1 MLNVTFK
8 SLWARK
14 RRLAGTFVAV
24 FLGVAFLS
32 GTLVLGDT
40 LRVNFDRLFTTVT
53 RGTSAQVRSA
63 TKLGGGR
70 AGSERGTI
78 DASLVAQVR
87 GVPGVAKAEP
97 SITGYG
103 ALIDKHG
110 KAVGGNGP
118 PQLAGS
124 WIDDADLN
132 AYRIAAGRAPKAA
145 DEVVINRGA
154 AKKAGLHVGDIA
166 NVQTPAPV
174 VVRVVGIAT
183 FGGSDGFGG
192 VTFVAF
198 TRDAAERLLFEKP
211 GQVSSILVKA
221 APGVSQSQVVA
232 KLRPV
237 LPKGVEAITGARFTK
252 ENISDIHNRFLN
264 ALRSFLVVFAGI
276 ALLVATFSI
285 YNTFA
290 IIAAQR
296 ARESALLRALGA
308 TRRQVLSAVIVEA
321 LIVGV
326 AASVAGAFGGV
337 AVAGLLKGMFDAFG
351 FALPAGGL
359 AFTLSTAA
367 VSFVVG
373 VLVTLVAAIAPAVR
387 SSQVRPLAALRDTA
401 AEPPRISPLRAG
413 AGLALTAL
421 GVAVVLVAVIRDGS
435 GVLPSAGLGALL
447 TIIGVVVFGPVIARP
462 LTAALGRPVAR
473 LRGIT
478 GDLARRNAMRNPR
491 RTSATAA
498 ALMVGVAVATMFTV
512 FAASLKTSVANSV
525 SQSFG
530 GDLVIS
536 GGRFGRPTVSPR
548 LAAEVGR
555 VPGVKT
561 AVGLGVGAVRLGGHD
576 KRATVA
582 DTARLGEVVDL
593 NVVSG
598 SLTKLGTQK
607 VAVSKKLLDDSHWRL
622 GSTFP
627 ATFID
632 GATTRLTVGA
642 VYKNRDVVDDVVLD
656 TAAWAPHAVQSLDS
670 QVLVKLRPGVSITE
684 ARKAVEGVAATF
696 GTPTVQDR
704 QEFVAAESQNV
715 NMVLGLVYVLLALA
729 VLIALM
735 GIANTL
741 SLSIHER
748 TRELGLLRALGQTR
762 SQTRAMV
769 RWESVLISTFG
780 AVGGLGVGV
789 FLGWALTKAA
799 SAAAGITSFAAPL
812 GQLGFVLVLG
822 AVAGVLAGL
831 RPARRAA
838 KLNVLDAIA
847 AD

>member
-1 MLNVTFK
+1 V
-8 SLWARK
+8 
-14 RRLAGTFVAV
+14 
-24 FLGVAFLS
+24 
-32 GTLVLGDT
+32 
-40 LRVNFDRLFTTVT
+40 
-53 RGTSAQVRSA
+53 
-63 TKLGGGR
+63 
-70 AGSERGTI
+70 E
-78 DASLVAQVR
+78 
-87 GVPGVAKAEP
+87 KAEP
-97 SITGYG
+97 LIEGYG

-118 PQLAGS
+118 PQLARS
-124 WIDDADLN
+124 WIDDPDLN
-132 AYRIAAGRAPKAA
+132 AYRIAEGRPPLAA

-154 AKKAGLHVGDIA
+154 AKKAGLHVGDVA
-166 NVQTPAPV
+166 TVQTPAPV

-183 FGGSDGFGG
+183 FGGGDGFGG
-192 VTFVAF
+192 VTLVGF
-198 TRDAAERLLFEKP
+198 THDAAQRLILDRP

-221 APGVSQSQVVA
+221 EPGVSQSEVVA
-232 KLRPV
+232 NLRPV
-237 LPKGVEAITGARFTK
+237 LPNGIEAITGARLTK
-252 ENISDIHNRFLN
+252 ENISDINSRFLN
-264 ALRSFLVVFAGI
+264 ALRSFLVVFSGV

-308 TRRQVLSAVIVEA
+308 TRRQVLSAVIAEA

-326 AASVAGAFGGV
+326 VASVAGVFGGV

-359 AFTLSTAA
+359 AFTVSTAV

-387 SSQVRPLAALRDTA
+387 SSRVRPLAALRDTA
-401 AEPPRISPLRAG
+401 AEAPRISPLRAG
-413 AGLALTAL
+413 AGLALTAV

-435 GVLPSAGLGALL
+435 GVLLMAGLGALL
-447 TIIGVVVFGPVIARP
+447 TIIGVVVFGPVIAGP
-462 LTAALGRPVAR
+462 LTTALGWPLAR

-478 GDLARRNAMRNPR
+478 GDLGRRNAARNPR

-498 ALMVGVAVATMFTV
+498 ALLVGVAVATMFTV

-530 GDLVIS
+530 GDLVIT
-536 GGRFGRPTVSPR
+536 GGRFGRPTLSPD
-548 LAAEVGR
+548 LATQVGR
-555 VPGVKT
+555 VPQVKT
-561 AVGLGVGAVRLGGHD
+561 AVGLGIGAVRLAGHD

-582 DTARLGEVVDL
+582 DTARLDDVVDL

-598 SLTKLGTQK
+598 SMTKLGTQK
-607 VAVSKKLLDDSHWRL
+607 VAVSKRLLDDNHWRL
-622 GSTFP
+622 GSTLP
-627 ATFID
+627 ATFLD
-632 GATTRLTVGA
+632 GATARLTVGA
-642 VYKNRDVVDDVVLD
+642 VYRNRDVVDDVVLD
-656 TAAWAPHAVQSLDS
+656 TSAWAPHAVQSLDS
-670 QVLVKLRPGVSITE
+670 QVLVKLRPGVGISE
-684 ARKAVEGVAATF
+684 GRKGVERVAATF
-696 GTPTVQDR
+696 GTPTVRDR

-762 SQTRAMV
+762 GQTRSMV

-799 SAAAGITSFAAPL
+799 SAAAGITSFAAPA
-812 GQLGFVLVLG
+812 GQLAFVLVLG
-822 AVAGVLAGL
+822 AIAGVLAGL

-838 KLNVLDAIA
+838 KLNVLEAIA

>member
-1 MLNVTFK
+1 VLNVTFK

-24 FLGVAFLS
+24 LLGVAFLS

-53 RGTSAQVRSA
+53 RGTSAEVRSA
-63 TKLGGGR
+63 TELGGGR
-70 AGSERGTI
+70 MGSQRGTV
-78 DASLVAQVR
+78 DASLVTRVR
-87 GVPGVAKAEP
+87 GVEGVAKAEV
-97 SITGYG
+97 SIAGYG
-103 ALIDKHG
+103 ALLDKHG
-110 KAVGGNGP
+110 KAIGGNGP
-118 PQLAGS
+118 PQLAGN

-132 AYRIAAGRAPKAA
+132 PYRIAEGRAPRAA

-154 AKKAGLHVGDIA
+154 AKQAGARVGGLA
-166 NVQTPAPV
+166 TVQTPVPV

-183 FGGSDGFGG
+183 FGGADGFGSA
-192 VTFVAF
+192 TFVAF
-198 TRDAAERLLFEKP
+198 TPDEAARLIFDRP
-211 GQVSSILVKA
+211 GQVSSIVVKA
-221 APGVSQSQVVA
+221 AAGVSQSQLVA
-232 KLRPV
+232 NLRPA
-237 LPKGVEAITGARFTK
+237 LPHGVEAITGTRLTK
-252 ENISDIHNRFLN
+252 ENISEINNRFLKV
-264 ALRSFLVVFAGI
+264 LRSFLVVFAGI

-308 TRRQVLSAVIVEA
+308 TRRQVLSAVVVEA
-321 LIVGV
+321 LIIGV
-326 AASVAGAFGGV
+326 LASIAGVIGGV

-359 AFTLSTAA
+359 AFTGTTAV

-373 VLVTLVAAIAPAVR
+373 VLVTVVAAIAPAVR
-387 SSQVRPLAALRDTA
+387 TSRVRPLAALRDTA
-401 AEPPRISPLRAG
+401 AEAPRVSPLRAG
-413 AGLALTAL
+413 TGAALTAL
-421 GVAVVLVAVIRDGS
+421 GVAVVLFAVLRDGA
-435 GVLPSAGLGALL
+435 GVLASAGLGALL
-447 TIIGVVVFGPVIARP
+447 TIVGVVVFGPVIAGP
-462 LTAALGRPVAR
+462 LTAALGQPLAR

-498 ALMVGVAVATMFTV
+498 ALLVGVAVATMFTV

-525 SQSFG
+525 SRSFG
-530 GDLVIS
+530 GDLVIT
-536 GGRFGRPTVSPR
+536 GGRFGRPTLSPQLAFQLGR
-548 LAAEVGR
+548 AAEV
-555 VPGVKT
+555 KT
-561 AVGLGVGAVRLGGHD
+561 AIGLGVGAVRLDGHD

-582 DTARLGEVVDL
+582 DAAHLDDVVDL

-598 SLTKLGTQK
+598 SLKTLGAQK
-607 VAVSKKLLDDSHWRL
+607 VAVSKQLLDDNHWRL
-622 GSTFP
+622 GSALP
-627 ATFID
+627 ATFLD
-632 GATTRLTVGA
+632 GATARLTVGA
-642 VYKNRDVVDDVVLD
+642 VYKNRDVVDDVVLE

-670 QVLVKLRPGVSITE
+670 QVLVKLRPGVGLT
-684 ARKAVEGVAATF
+684 AGRKAVERVAAAF
-696 GTPTVQDR
+696 GGPTVQDR
-704 QEFVAAESQNV
+704 REFVAAESGNV
-715 NMVLGLVYVLLALA
+715 NRVLGLVYVMLALA
-729 VLIALM
+729 VIIALM

-762 SQTRAMV
+762 SQTRSMV

-799 SAAAGITSFAAPL
+799 SAAAGITSFAAPV
-812 GQLGFVLVLG
+812 GQLVFVLLLG
-822 AVAGVLAGL
+822 AVAGVVAGL

-838 KLNVLDAIA
+838 KLHVLDAIA
-847 AD
+847 DS